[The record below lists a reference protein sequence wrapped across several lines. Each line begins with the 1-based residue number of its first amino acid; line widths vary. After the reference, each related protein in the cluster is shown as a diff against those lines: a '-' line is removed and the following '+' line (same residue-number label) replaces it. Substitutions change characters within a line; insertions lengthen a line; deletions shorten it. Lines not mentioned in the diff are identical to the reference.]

1 MTSVQAAAAPSVVTR
16 HTTDL
21 EWRARNPLR
30 AWRVQT
36 GTRAT
41 VVARRVGVTKQT
53 VMYWERGRMAPRP
66 QAMAHLARA
75 TGIADIGVRWVAWL
89 EEAP

>member
-1 MTSVQAAAAPSVVTR
+1 MTNATAVASVVTR

-53 VMYWERGRMAPRP
+53 VMYWERGRHNPNTL
-66 QAMAHLARA
+66 AMAHLAHA
-75 TGIADIGVRWVAWL
+75 TGIADIGVRWLEWL
-89 EEAP
+89 KEAP